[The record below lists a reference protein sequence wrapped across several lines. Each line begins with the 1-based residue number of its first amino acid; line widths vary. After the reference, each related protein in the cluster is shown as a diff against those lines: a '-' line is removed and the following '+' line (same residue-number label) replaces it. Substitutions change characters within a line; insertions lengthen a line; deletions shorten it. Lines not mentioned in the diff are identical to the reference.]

1 MTRFFRRYVS
11 LLCDI
16 PRAVE
21 YDSVP
26 RVDILQQVSQ
36 AYIQYFRA
44 SGSRFECM
52 EAIEV
57 ALDVPRVRVGRILF
71 WFRRVEGFP
80 GVGTRTLARR
90 YCTRTTVA

>member
-21 YDSVP
+21 YDSVS
-26 RVDILQQVSQ
+26 RVEILQQVAQ

-57 ALDVPRVRVGRILF
+57 ALDVPRVRAARIIF
-71 WFRRVEGFP
+71 WFGRVKGSVAWSNWRVSP
-80 GVGTRTLARR
+80 STAPR
-90 YCTRTTVA
+90 YT